1 MLTVKDYCDYDTCVA
16 LKELGYNEPSNW
28 TWYKNLRVSDEILE
42 KYPDLSEGGYQ
53 DLIWEGKHTHDEVYK
68 VYIEPIEIFSYNSY
82 INDLEAEICS
92 CAHLYDA
99 QKWLREEKRICV
111 EVDCCAGGYV
121 WELCKAYHKD
131 WFSGGTTIYT
141 HCCEDNAI
149 NPLLNDCG
157 KYDSYEEALLEG
169 IKEAIKILKEERK

>member
-1 MLTVKDYCDYDTCVA
+1 MLTEKDHCDYDTCVA
-16 LKELGYNEPSNW
+16 LKELGYPTKMTFIGEQA
-28 TWYKNLRVSDEILE
+28 T
-42 KYPDLSEGGYQ
+42 
-53 DLIWEGKHTHDEVYK
+53 
-68 VYIEPIEIFSYNSY
+68 IEIPINSGL
-82 INDLEAEICS
+82 IQ
-92 CAHLYDA
+92 LYDA
-99 QKWLREEKRICV
+99 QKWLRDEKRICV

-157 KYDSYEEALLEG
+157 KYDSYESTLLEG
-169 IKEAIKILKEERK
+169 IKQAINILKEEKK